1 LAGDRAQIFRLKRDG
16 QAEGG
21 LKGLGQHPKNVDF
34 ADIVNQSEPRTR
46 PLYIHFTFRAQ
57 SKAVHTFVH
66 TDVGKDRLDNAQSPG
81 VDALSLLS
89 VDLGHRV
96 AGVDSVCPHCAAGTR
111 GSRKSPKPQKMP
123 VHWRLPFQF

>member
-1 LAGDRAQIFRLKRDG
+1 M
-16 QAEGG
+16 
-21 LKGLGQHPKNVDF
+21 DF

-81 VDALSLLS
+81 VDALSLLG

-96 AGVDSVCPHCAAGTR
+96 DGRGQGLPALFRRHTWEQKKPEATKNACALAFAVPVLNKRFVGRCLQVACIVC
-111 GSRKSPKPQKMP
+111 
-123 VHWRLPFQF
+123 L